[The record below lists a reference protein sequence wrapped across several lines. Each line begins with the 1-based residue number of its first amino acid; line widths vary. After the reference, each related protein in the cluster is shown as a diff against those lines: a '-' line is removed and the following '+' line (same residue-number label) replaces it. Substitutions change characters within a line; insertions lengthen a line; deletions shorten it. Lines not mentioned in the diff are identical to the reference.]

1 MFLSFQSA
9 LKGLTAPSGSW
20 LCNSNRY
27 VYWWEAVH
35 AIDFALAGCAMIA
48 NSTKPKRIVCLLKY
62 DWQHFL
68 RGPCTMRGAG
78 ELGDGKTPRR
88 QDGKGSVKSPL
99 GVPLRETWSVTGRS
113 KGSSAGALLN
123 PWIFRHWAC
132 MNIRRLS
139 KMCYLLEI
147 HWTPAPGETGAR
159 QAGDAGSGVIRGFA
173 AVKRSGGE
181 FSTFL

>member
-1 MFLSFQSA
+1 MPVVLQCNRRTMPYFLSFQSA

-48 NSTKPKRIVCLLKY
+48 NSTKPKRIVCLSKY

-78 ELGDGKTPRR
+78 ELGDGKIP
-88 QDGKGSVKSPL
+88 KGSLKSPP
-99 GVPLRETWSVTGRS
+99 GVPPRETWRVSGPAKGRS
-113 KGSSAGALLN
+113 A
-123 PWIFRHWAC
+123 
-132 MNIRRLS
+132 
-139 KMCYLLEI
+139 
-147 HWTPAPGETGAR
+147 ET
-159 QAGDAGSGVIRGFA
+159 
-173 AVKRSGGE
+173 
-181 FSTFL
+181 